1 MGRRRMLSE
10 NLLYDPEF
18 NSLSIEAQNL
28 FVRMLIKSDDY
39 GILPADQWAMLNLP
53 SRLSRR
59 LENLISELEERGLIQ
74 GFIYQD
80 KPFFAFKKGRFDEYQ
95 SYLIQKRRR
104 SEYLRLDRVTMESE
118 KFQEI
123 LGNSWKFSATTPVR
137 HREYKATSK
146 EYRVE
151 SKENR
156 ESNIESIQGKEE
168 EITNPLLRKIREN
181 FPTVA
186 SMSLPLT
193 EEQAVEIQS
202 RFPEDVIVDALA
214 AMENYAALKKKYRS
228 AYLTLNNWCKIRLER
243 GNNYGTAQKAPAG
256 SQVARAT
263 FKYGPE
269 QEKARRELE
278 EAIRLRDS
286 ERNKR
291 T

>member
-53 SRLSRR
+53 ARISRK
-59 LENLISELEERGLIQ
+59 LENLVHELEAHGLVQ
-74 GFIYQD
+74 GFIYEN

-104 SEYLRLDRVTMESE
+104 SEYLRLDRVAMESE

-137 HREYKATSK
+137 HREYRVESKEYRVESK

-181 FPTVA
+181 FPAVA

-193 EEQAVEIQS
+193 QQQAIEIQS
-202 RFPEDVIVDALA
+202 RFPEEVIIDALA
-214 AMENYAALKKKYRS
+214 AMENYATLKKKYRS

-243 GNNYGTAQKAPAG
+243 GKNYGT
-256 SQVARAT
+256 RT
-263 FKYGPE
+263 NPE
-269 QEKARRELE
+269 ITAADLQRSLEISRRLDAERARRERGE
-278 EAIRLRDS
+278 KS
-286 ERNKR
+286 
-291 T
+291 